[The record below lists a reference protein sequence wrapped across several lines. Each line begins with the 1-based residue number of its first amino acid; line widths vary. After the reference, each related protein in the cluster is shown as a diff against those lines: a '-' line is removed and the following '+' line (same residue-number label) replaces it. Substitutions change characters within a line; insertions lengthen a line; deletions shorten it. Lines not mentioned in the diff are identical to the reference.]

1 MREPPLLRTS
11 RIAMEKRERKLT
23 VSSGPIKEDKFDLDK
38 LLHPASAFAHPIDV
52 VHDAD
57 LTLNEKRA
65 ILASWASDACAVEA
79 APDLR
84 ANASG
89 RVVRWDDIMDALRV
103 LDTEADKYG
112 KPLPHYKRV
121 LARKS
126 AIPPGLRSRKRDDEG
141 RPLN

>member
-65 ILASWASDACAVEA
+65 ILASARQRFGSRGSLGRHHGCA
-79 APDLR
+79 P
-84 ANASG
+84 
-89 RVVRWDDIMDALRV
+89 
-103 LDTEADKYG
+103 
-112 KPLPHYKRV
+112 
-121 LARKS
+121 
-126 AIPPGLRSRKRDDEG
+126 
-141 RPLN
+141 RP